1 VALLARLA
9 PVASLGFVEVS
20 ALVRNVA
27 LLASLLVGCTVY
39 HPGSFTYGAA
49 FAGQRATVGCLD
61 VAVARRADHES
72 SAVLQYQFGNRCNR
86 DVEVALGRVAVIAR
100 FADGSEEALVPYDPR
115 LEIRLA
121 RLSGRLTGQE
131 AIAYPTPRKA
141 LQVCADLST
150 ITPSAVAHA
159 ARRPGAPSDPIA
171 PTRPPRW
178 LCFAA
183 DSDAPSGVAG
193 AAATDDADPGAA
205 GTAGGITPEVA
216 P

>member
-1 VALLARLA
+1 M
-9 PVASLGFVEVS
+9 
-20 ALVRNVA
+20 A

-39 HPGSFTYGAA
+39 HPGSFTAGAA

-61 VAVARRADHES
+61 VAVARRADRES

-115 LEIRLA
+115 FQIRPA

-131 AIAYPTPRKA
+131 AIAYPTPRRA

-150 ITPSAVAHA
+150 ITPAAVAHAA
-159 ARRPGAPSDPIA
+159 ARRPGAPSDPDA
-171 PTRPPRW
+171 PAAPSRW

-183 DSDAPSGVAG
+183 DSHAPSG
-193 AAATDDADPGAA
+193 AAVSGIDDIGTGDTGPGEPDADAGSGAA
-205 GTAGGITPEVA
+205 GGVALEVA